1 MTWNTIKHHCNLHT
15 IRDFSFHV
23 LTPSV
28 PTHVE
33 QTPYEEYLHGI
44 LLNRFTI

>member
-15 IRDFSFHV
+15 IRDFSVHV